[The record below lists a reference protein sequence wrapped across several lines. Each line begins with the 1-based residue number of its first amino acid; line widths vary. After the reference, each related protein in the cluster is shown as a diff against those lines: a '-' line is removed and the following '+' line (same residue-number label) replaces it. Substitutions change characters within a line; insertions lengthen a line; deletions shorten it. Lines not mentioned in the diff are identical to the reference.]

1 MKEQII
7 RFLQDE
13 WQNNRG
19 RSLGLLLGALF
30 AIFVLLFGFWR
41 TIFCIVCALVGMY
54 IGRWAER
61 RGTWAEMR
69 EDMMESAFVQRLF
82 RRGR

>member
-41 TIFCIVCALVGMY
+41 TIFCIVCALVGM
-54 IGRWAER
+54 
-61 RGTWAEMR
+61 
-69 EDMMESAFVQRLF
+69 
-82 RRGR
+82 